1 MNLLNDPGFP
11 LSFIQSLQITFD
23 IAAPLS
29 ILILGLFTG
38 MRHALDA
45 DHIAAISSIIAS
57 GKDMKFH
64 KVPVLGAIWGL
75 GHTIALLFIG
85 MIVLL
90 LAISIPEEVSDSLEF
105 GVGLMLI
112 YLALTTITG
121 FNIVKLLKGILNTN
135 QLHTHPHLHP
145 ELNVIHNHAHI
156 HEKNHHHEHKSLI
169 IGIVHG
175 MAGSGALMLIVL
187 STINSITL
195 GFMYISI
202 FGIGSILSMA
212 FLSTLIGIPF
222 LKARSSKKIYCLLRY
237 GTSIITLSTGILL
250 ITELFFL

>member
-1 MNLLNDPGFP
+1 MPIDLGFTIF
-11 LSFIQSLQITFD
+11 FIQSLQLQLDT
-23 IAAPLS
+23 AAPLS
-29 ILILGLFTG
+29 VLVLGLITG

-57 GKDMKFH
+57 GKDVKFN
-64 KVPVLGAIWGL
+64 KVPFLGAIWGL
-75 GHTIALLFIG
+75 GHTIALLAVG

-90 LAISIPEEVSDSLEF
+90 LAISVPKEISDSLEL

-112 YLALTTITG
+112 YLAITTITG
-121 FNIVKLLKGILNTN
+121 FNIVKLFRGVTN
-135 QLHTHPHLHP
+135 KNHLHTHPHIHP
-145 ELNVIHNHAHI
+145 ELNVIHNHAHT

-169 IGIVHG
+169 IGIIHG

-195 GFMYISI
+195 GFIYIAV
-202 FGIGSILSMA
+202 FGIGSIMSMTLLSK
-212 FLSTLIGIPF
+212 LIGLPF
-222 LKARSSKKIYCLLRY
+222 LKAKSSAKMNRLLKY

-250 ITELFFL
+250 ITELLFL